1 MTDSVNIGL
10 PLSSYTKY
18 SFTSDF
24 FNNVTWECLTPPE
37 KRRKPKKEVV
47 LRDGEEPSFNS
58 PANNQP
64 NETLVSSENT
74 IISTATSNIVTEPS
88 PHSVGYTFFIPT
100 QQSDTLLWC
109 AYIIL
114 RGFSSYDKIR
124 NYYTEGNQ
132 FKYDMIEQ
140 SRAYDIKKKAK
151 DLRISLKRI
160 DQNLTCDPYI
170 SLETFRGLLLLHG
183 KPDVSTIIVDGRK
196 TYEVTHDSLD
206 DSCDPTSGD
215 IIDKTYH
222 IVEKV
227 RGNYG
232 IYIFDNTVI
241 GQQEEKKRLV
251 LYKTKYWK
259 MESLDNAIRPLSAFK
274 LPELIELSSRLD
286 ISPIKRILGD
296 FGTVTEKRKTRQEIY
311 DDIIRAIG

>member
-1 MTDSVNIGL
+1 MTDSVNVG
-10 PLSSYTKY
+10 LSSYAKY

-24 FNNVTWECLTPPE
+24 FNNVTWECVTPPE

-47 LRDGEEPSFNS
+47 LRDGEEPCFNS
-58 PANNQP
+58 PAPPHQP
-64 NETLVSSENT
+64 NETRVSSENT
-74 IISTATSNIVTEPS
+74 IISTAASNIVTEPS
-88 PHSVGYTFFIPT
+88 PHSGGYTFFIPT

-109 AYIIL
+109 AYIII

-140 SRAYDIKKKAK
+140 SRAYDIKKIAK

-196 TYEVTHDSLD
+196 TYEVTHDSSEEPSQDTSD
-206 DSCDPTSGD
+206 DIT
-215 IIDKTYH
+215 DKTYY

-232 IYIFDNTVI
+232 IYIFDNTI
-241 GQQEEKKRLV
+241 LGQQEENKRLV